1 MIGLR
6 YQAKPV
12 KGESTRDITIL
23 PLLRSVAKECSAGN
37 LEAGYIH
44 LTQNQAALFNLLLQF
59 TKENEILYRIQIAEY
74 ERQVVV
80 EWRDIVQI
88 AEQGWRSAPVFAEAA
103 ARRVPLAGAGGLYE
117 AVIPGGKAVQTGP
130 AVPAGGGNFLPG
142 ELPAHFLRVSLAVP
156 LRQRP
161 RLMRIRRKIFT
172 IR

>member
-1 MIGLR
+1 MIDLR

-23 PLLRSVAKECSAGN
+23 PLLRSVAKEFSAGN

-44 LTQNQAALFNLLLQF
+44 LTQNQAALFNLPLQF
-59 TKENEILYRIQIAEY
+59 TKENKIPYRIQIAEY

-88 AEQGWRSAPVFAEAA
+88 AEQGWTPAPVFAEAA
-103 ARRVPLAGAGGLYE
+103 ARRVPRAGAGGLYE
-117 AVIPGGKAVQTGP
+117 AVIPGGKTVQTG
-130 AVPAGGGNFLPG
+130 PAGGGNFLPG
-142 ELPAHFLRVSLAVP
+142 ELPVHFLRVFLAVP
-156 LRQRP
+156 LRQRH
-161 RLMRIRRKIFT
+161 RLMRIRRKIST